1 MWFKKMKK
9 LLPVIIA
16 LAVLASCTGKPSE
29 SRATELIRLNYRQ
42 QSLTAGEGKWLLD
55 SIFIDKIDKI
65 KGDTFRIEAR
75 INGIYELPVIEDAPQ
90 GARENFHDT
99 VEFKAWKQGTIWMAE
114 DWLIL
119 GSSHE

>member
-1 MWFKKMKK
+1 MKK
-9 LLPVIIA
+9 YFWIAIA
-16 LAVLASCTGKPSE
+16 LPGLTACTGKPSE

-55 SIFIDKIDKI
+55 SIFVDNIDKLQ
-65 KGDTFRIEAR
+65 GDTFRIRAR

-90 GARENFHDT
+90 GARETFHDT
-99 VEFKAWKQGTIWMAE
+99 VEFKAWKQGKIWTAE

>member
-1 MWFKKMKK
+1 MWFRKMNK
-9 LLPVIIA
+9 LFPVCVFLFA
-16 LAVLASCTGKPSE
+16 LSSCSGKPSE

-55 SIFIDKIDKI
+55 SIFVDRIDKLQ
-65 KGDTFRIEAR
+65 GDTFRIQAR

-99 VEFKAWKQGTIWMAE
+99 VEFKAWKQGKIWTAE
-114 DWLIL
+114 DWVIL

>member
-1 MWFKKMKK
+1 MKK

>member
-1 MWFKKMKK
+1 MKPNILISIF
-9 LLPVIIA
+9 LLA
-16 LAVLASCTGKPSE
+16 LVACTGKPSE

-55 SIFIDKIDKI
+55 SIFIDKVDKI

-90 GARENFHDT
+90 GAREQFHDT
-99 VEFKAWKQGTIWMAE
+99 VEFKAWKQGKIWMAE

>member
-99 VEFKAWKQGTIWMAE
+99 VEFKAWKQGKIWMAE